1 MTQRQSRGRGK
12 AARQTES
19 EPQTIPSREGTFE
32 TSLDFPVVGVGASAG
47 GLEALTQLLHAV
59 PADIGMAFV
68 LIQHLA
74 PNHPSSLAEI
84 LSRSAR
90 LPVTEGKN
98 ESPVLPNH
106 IYVIPPGCDMII
118 ASGRLRLSPRQVHGQ
133 HRPID
138 LFLHSLAEE
147 RKHLAIA
154 VVLSGSGTDGSI
166 GLQAIKAEGG
176 ITFAQDA
183 SAQHQTMPRSA
194 VASGCV
200 DFVLSPT
207 EIGHEITRIARSR
220 LVALSPS
227 SEEALDESNLGDVVK
242 ILHAATGIDF
252 GNYKSTTLRRR
263 IVRRMVLRKIERFSD
278 YAKYLRRHP
287 SEVEDLYQDILIH
300 VTKFFRDPESYEALK
315 TEVFPELVKNK
326 PADKPVRIWSLGCS
340 TGEEAYSLGIVL
352 TEFADSA
359 GIRLPAQ
366 IFATDLNES
375 SVQKAR
381 TGAYPKY
388 AAQDISAERLH
399 RFFYEVDGNYRITKS
414 IREICVFSK
423 HNVLADPPF
432 ARIDLISCRNLLIYL
447 QPALQQYLMPVLRY
461 ALNPGGFLWLGASE
475 TIGSFR
481 DLFDVRDSKHKI
493 YVKRPG
499 PRSADTGFR
508 LKRPSVV
515 RADFEP
521 IEVPA
526 PVSDRAQLYREGDR
540 ILLARYSPPS
550 VLISANLEILQFR
563 GDTSPYLAAAPG
575 RATLNLLRLLR
586 EGLLPGVHAAITKAA
601 SERAPVR
608 QENLQVKIN
617 DSFRSITV
625 EVIPIS
631 GIRRNE
637 AGFLILFVEPASL
650 TIAPPKLSQ
659 AGLESRGAETS
670 EVAISVTAEQ
680 QIERLQQE
688 LAGVRD
694 YLQSVIERQEAAN
707 EDLQLANEEVQSAN
721 EELQSVNEELETSKE
736 EIESSN
742 EELTTLN
749 DELNNRNLELNLLN
763 NDLNNIFD
771 NVETPLIL
779 VGRDLR
785 IRRLT
790 KHAEKTLNLSAADL
804 GRPIAHLQLGALV
817 PDLESLLKGT
827 IDNVVGVEREF
838 RDHLERWFSLRIRPY
853 KTLDNK
859 IDGAILV
866 LIDIDTIK
874 RAKRLAEDMVATT
887 REPLIV
893 LDADLRIQ
901 TASRSFYQLFQ
912 LTPDTTANRF
922 LYELGHGQWNNPD
935 LRQRLQQILQKDE
948 GFSDYLLKQ
957 EFEGLGRRIMLLNAR
972 RLAQDEERKPLILLA
987 IEDVTIR
994 EERQAGLVAR
1004 AERIGRTEELTRAN
1018 RRKDEFLA
1026 MLAHELRNPLA
1037 PLVNAVEII
1046 ASPNIDATSVED
1058 ARKAVRRQLGHLTR
1072 MIDDLL
1078 DISRITQDKI
1088 ELRKSRVELASILKG
1103 AAELSRSNLQQRGQ
1117 TLDFPIPEQSIYLEA
1132 DDTRLQQVFGNLLN
1146 NASKFSDNGAVISL
1160 HVEAPEMEGQAKQA
1174 VVRVRDT
1181 GSGIDPELLPH
1192 VFDLFVQG
1200 NRSLDRSHGGL
1211 GIGLTLVRRLVE
1223 LHGGTVEAHSE
1234 GSGRGSEFIVRLPV
1248 SLDPAP
1254 APRGLLEQGHPTSL
1268 PPDPRRRILV
1278 VDDHEDSVTMLA
1290 ALLRSKGY
1298 EVATARN
1305 GTAALEI
1312 ATRFLPEIVI
1322 LDIGLPGI
1330 DGYEIARRF
1339 RNLPLTARTLI
1350 IALSGYGTRQ
1360 DQIRTHEAG
1369 FDYHLIKPVAPE
1381 ELFHLLSRS
1390 LTSPG

>member
-1 MTQRQSRGRGK
+1 MS
-12 AARQTES
+12 
-19 EPQTIPSREGTFE
+19 
-32 TSLDFPVVGVGASAG
+32 
-47 GLEALTQLLHAV
+47 
-59 PADIGMAFV
+59 
-68 LIQHLA
+68 
-74 PNHPSSLAEI
+74 
-84 LSRSAR
+84 
-90 LPVTEGKN
+90 
-98 ESPVLPNH
+98 
-106 IYVIPPGCDMII
+106 
-118 ASGRLRLSPRQVHGQ
+118 
-133 HRPID
+133 
-138 LFLHSLAEE
+138 
-147 RKHLAIA
+147 
-154 VVLSGSGTDGSI
+154 
-166 GLQAIKAEGG
+166 
-176 ITFAQDA
+176 
-183 SAQHQTMPRSA
+183 
-194 VASGCV
+194 
-200 DFVLSPT
+200 
-207 EIGHEITRIARSR
+207 
-220 LVALSPS
+220 
-227 SEEALDESNLGDVVK
+227 
-242 ILHAATGIDF
+242 
-252 GNYKSTTLRRR
+252 
-263 IVRRMVLRKIERFSD
+263 
-278 YAKYLRRHP
+278 
-287 SEVEDLYQDILIH
+287 
-300 VTKFFRDPESYEALK
+300 
-315 TEVFPELVKNK
+315 
-326 PADKPVRIWSLGCS
+326 
-340 TGEEAYSLGIVL
+340 
-352 TEFADSA
+352 
-359 GIRLPAQ
+359 
-366 IFATDLNES
+366 
-375 SVQKAR
+375 
-381 TGAYPKY
+381 
-388 AAQDISAERLH
+388 
-399 RFFYEVDGNYRITKS
+399 
-414 IREICVFSK
+414 
-423 HNVLADPPF
+423 
-432 ARIDLISCRNLLIYL
+432 
-447 QPALQQYLMPVLRY
+447 VLRY
-461 ALNPGGFLWLGASE
+461 ALSPGGFLWLGASE

-481 DLFDVRDSKHKI
+481 DSFDVRDSKHKI
-493 YVKRPG
+493 YVKQPG
-499 PRSADTGFR
+499 PRSANTGFR

-526 PVSDRAQLYREGDR
+526 PVPDRAQLYREGDR

-563 GDTSPYLAAAPG
+563 GDTSPYLTAPPG

-601 SERAPVR
+601 SERAPAR
-608 QENLQVKIN
+608 QENLQVKVN
-617 DSFRSITV
+617 DSFRSVTV

-637 AGFLILFVEPASL
+637 AGFLILFIEPASL
-650 TIAPPKLSQ
+650 TIAPPKFSQ
-659 AGLESRGAETS
+659 AGSES

-707 EDLQLANEEVQSAN
+707 EDLQSANEEVQSAN

-742 EELTTLN
+742 EELATLN

-771 NVETPLIL
+771 NVETPLML

-790 KHAEKTLNLSAADL
+790 KYAEKTLHLSAADL

-866 LIDIDTIK
+866 LVDIDTIK
-874 RAKRLAEDMVATT
+874 RAKRLAEDIVATT

-922 LYELGHGQWNNPD
+922 LYELGHGQWNNPN

-948 GFSDYLLKQ
+948 GFSDYLLEQ
-957 EFEGLGRRIMLLNAR
+957 EFQDLGRRIMLLNAR

-994 EERQAGLVAR
+994 EKQQADLVAR
-1004 AERIGRTEELTRAN
+1004 AERIGRTEELTRTN

-1046 ASPNIDATSVED
+1046 ASPNIDATSIED
-1058 ARKAVRRQLGHLTR
+1058 ARKAVRRQLEHLTR
-1072 MIDDLL
+1072 MIDELL

-1088 ELRKSRVELASILKG
+1088 QLRKSRVELASILRG

-1117 TLDFPIPEQSIYLEA
+1117 TLDFPIPERSIYVEA

-1160 HVEAPEMEGQAKQA
+1160 HIEALEMEGQAKQA

-1211 GIGLTLVRRLVE
+1211 GVGLTLVRRLVE

-1248 SLDPAP
+1248 SLNPLPAS
-1254 APRGLLEQGHPTSL
+1254 RGPLEQGQPASL

-1305 GTAALEI
+1305 GTGALEI
-1312 ATRFLPEIVI
+1312 ATKFLPEIII

-1330 DGYEIARRF
+1330 DGYEVARRF

-1360 DQIRTHEAG
+1360 DQARTHEAG